1 MGNCPWDLVAPLLPG
16 LKGLRTIGVRI
27 GCLSRGCGT
36 RGATE
41 RDGGVDLSDCMSEL
55 DVLVQSLPREVGAL
69 RVEVGVS
76 QLPLHVYASQF
87 RRFASLSFLH
97 LRLHNTQPAFHT
109 TLAMPSSTSTA
120 PGALYPH
127 AQPRLDHESPPQR
140 QQQQRSRG
148 APSTPY
154 HNHQQLSYQPFPP
167 SSSNAS
173 ANVGGPIT
181 PKRRNGHKKD
191 SVEHVDA
198 EEFSIGPSS
207 TGGGPSNAHVPG
219 GPAQQHPPLNVIH
232 HYGYPYPPYSQQHT
246 MFPSQQELV
255 LPAPSLPPPKPLGTL
270 ESAKY
275 AAHMIKSLDFVG
287 WNGELFVIVRN
298 GQQGTAS
305 SATASSS
312 VSEAKSVGW
321 AAVSANG
328 TDVRVGRVGDG
339 PGSSSMMGAE
349 VVEPFTTTTSSRA
362 TMDDTGDPVS
372 LISTTPIPDR
382 QQRAQQQSSPPSSLS
397 TQLPPPLQTTQL
409 SQSPPH
415 VMEVMAAV
423 ELKEL
428 PSRRRLDCGKGVD
441 LGGEDA
447 AWLERKDV
455 PMDYDMPVGGTAG
468 AGVQT
473 N

>member
-1 MGNCPWDLVAPLLPG
+1 
-16 LKGLRTIGVRI
+16 
-27 GCLSRGCGT
+27 
-36 RGATE
+36 
-41 RDGGVDLSDCMSEL
+41 
-55 DVLVQSLPREVGAL
+55 
-69 RVEVGVS
+69 
-76 QLPLHVYASQF
+76 
-87 RRFASLSFLH
+87 
-97 LRLHNTQPAFHT
+97 
-109 TLAMPSSTSTA
+109 
-120 PGALYPH
+120 
-127 AQPRLDHESPPQR
+127 
-140 QQQQRSRG
+140 
-148 APSTPY
+148 
-154 HNHQQLSYQPFPP
+154 
-167 SSSNAS
+167 
-173 ANVGGPIT
+173 
-181 PKRRNGHKKD
+181 
-191 SVEHVDA
+191 
-198 EEFSIGPSS
+198 
-207 TGGGPSNAHVPG
+207 
-219 GPAQQHPPLNVIH
+219 
-232 HYGYPYPPYSQQHT
+232 

-321 AAVSANG
+321 TAVSANG